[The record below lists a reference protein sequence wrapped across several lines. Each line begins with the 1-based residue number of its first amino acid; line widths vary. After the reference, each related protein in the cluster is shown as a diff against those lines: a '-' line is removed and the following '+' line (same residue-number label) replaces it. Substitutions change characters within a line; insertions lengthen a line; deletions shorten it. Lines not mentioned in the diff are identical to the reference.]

1 MKGHRDRKRRA
12 RFATGLGLAAVLLVP
27 AVAGVAAEP
36 ADASDPVGAPDP
48 AEVAGPD
55 DPLDV
60 DPLALTDEIRRFAQ
74 RHVSPALRPSQR
86 LSALMDAVFAKAPQ
100 GLGIEYGSLET
111 RTAAE
116 TFAHRSGNC
125 ISFTN
130 LLVAMAREVG
140 LAAYFA
146 EVNQVLAR
154 DARGEVLINNKHML
168 VELEIENAVVHV
180 DLVPDTEDEYLA
192 VHRISDRRAAAHYFN
207 NLGVERLVELGP
219 GESLPWFE
227 RALELA
233 PEFPAPWVNLG
244 VALRRL
250 GRFPDAEDAYRRAI
264 AIDHSELSA
273 LSNLA
278 YLYET
283 WGRPED
289 AQLYHDRVERHRR
302 RNPYYLYRLGR
313 RAVAAGRLDEAVEH
327 FRAAVHRG
335 PGEAQFLF
343 ALGDALYRAGDL
355 ERAERMLHRAFKLAD
370 REEEREHYR
379 QAAEAVGH
387 LRAQDGGVRQRG
399 IIPSLPG
406 TPTVVPP
413 ASAPGPGSN
422 TRRGPTGTGDGA
434 QEVHDERPPRREKPM
449 RRCP

>member
-1 MKGHRDRKRRA
+1 VKGHRDRKRRA
-12 RFATGLGLAAVLLVP
+12 PLATGFGLAVFL
-27 AVAGVAAEP
+27 VAAIAAGATEP
-36 ADASDPVGAPDP
+36 TDAPDP
-48 AEVAGPD
+48 AAVAGPD

-60 DPLALTDEIRRFAQ
+60 DPLALSDEIRRFAH

-86 LSALMDAVFAKAPQ
+86 LSALMDAVFAQAPQ
-100 GLGIEYGSLET
+100 GLGIEYGSHET

-168 VELEIENAVVHV
+168 VELEIENAIVHV

-192 VHRISDRRAAAHYFN
+192 VRRISDRRAAAHYFN
-207 NLGVERLVELGP
+207 NLGVEWLVELGP
-219 GESLPWFE
+219 GESLPWFQ

-250 GRFPDAEDAYRRAI
+250 ERFPDAEDAYRRAL

-278 YLYET
+278 YLYEA
-283 WGRPED
+283 WGRPEE
-289 AQLYHDRVERHRR
+289 AQLYHGRVERHRR

-313 RAVAAGRLDEAVEH
+313 RAVAAGRLDEAVAH

-335 PGEAQFLF
+335 PEEAQFHF

-355 ERAERMLHRAFKLAD
+355 ERAERILHRAFRLAD
-370 REEEREHYR
+370 REEQREYYR

-387 LRAQDGGVRQRG
+387 LRALDGGVRQG
-399 IIPSLPG
+399 HIISPLPG
-406 TPTVVPP
+406 TPTVAPP
-413 ASAPGPGSN
+413 SAAPGPGS
-422 TRRGPTGTGDGA
+422 TTPRDPTGTGDGA
-434 QEVHDERPPRREKPM
+434 QEDVRDKRPPRREKPM